1 MHATN
6 VETISTAC
14 DFFYI
19 FCFGFLNF
27 FLFHFI
33 IIFFFFILISAGKRR
48 KTKDKKRTTWLC
60 NQLTVKHECEQW
72 INVLKN
78 VTGAV
83 EMERWKVC
91 AEILY
96 SYLCFIYLDISSN
109 RQKLSARKK
118 NSQTRNTKQREK
130 KSKLSNKYDEND
142 TQTNFLNA
150 ISLDVSVKRTGSW
163 AAGHELNTQSE
174 RTELFVQSM
183 LTHLKQFDENYFIV
197 STIFHA

>member
-27 FLFHFI
+27 SLSFYNNIFLLHFD
-33 IIFFFFILISAGKRR
+33 FSWQ
-48 KTKDKKRTTWLC
+48 TKNNQKEKRTTWLC

-150 ISLDVSVKRTGSW
+150 ISLDVSVNRTGSS